1 VTDVVPGRNQL
12 GPVVDAFDT
21 AADELLERLRGHPL
35 ADRLFLA
42 ATHVGD
48 FSLIWH
54 VVGIARGMI
63 RHRPDQMVAL
73 AAALGVESLI
83 VNQGVKRL
91 FRRSRPTSS
100 GDHRLTVRTPS
111 TSAFPSGHASAA
123 AFAAATLIA
132 WDGKRWA
139 PLWVGVAAIVGTS
152 RAYVR
157 IHHPSDVVG
166 GAVIGF
172 VLARLM
178 RPAIHRFAPR

>member
-1 VTDVVPGRNQL
+1 MTDVVPGRSQL
-12 GPVVDAFDT
+12 GPLVDAFDA

-42 ATHVGD
+42 ASHVGD

-54 VVGIARGMI
+54 VLGLARGLL
-63 RHRPDQMVAL
+63 RRRPDQVIAL
-73 AAALGVESLI
+73 AAALGVESLA

-91 FRRSRPTSS
+91 VRRPRPTAS

-111 TSAFPSGHASAA
+111 TSAFPSGHASSA

-132 WDGKRWA
+132 WDGGRWA
-139 PLWVGVAAIVGTS
+139 PLWLTVAAIVGTS

-166 GAVIGF
+166 GAVIG
-172 VLARLM
+172 LALASLLR
-178 RPAIHRFAPR
+178 RAILRFAPR